1 MFIHPNHNQRPPSAH
16 QLAEATVVQYVHK
29 KDLMDQDPKL
39 LIHCLSKF
47 HWLLS
52 VTARRKC
59 YTTEDS
65 YLLVLYWYYVYY
77 GYDMSAR
84 LLVVVAGAV
93 AGHGHGGEPAR
104 ARPESAH
111 APPVL
116 RLLCGGRGANRR
128 RERPARPLA
137 ALHGADPHQRAAHPP
152 ARARAQPAARRA
164 RAARGRR
171 GGRLVFVSVSGVGRL
186 AFLVEAAAERARVVR
201 RRAHAG
207 PPAPCAAGRRRG
219 RSGNADRL
227 AGR

>member
-1 MFIHPNHNQRPPSAH
+1 
-16 QLAEATVVQYVHK
+16 
-29 KDLMDQDPKL
+29 MDQDPKL
-39 LIHCLSKF
+39 LIHWLSKF
-47 HWLLS
+47 HWFLS
-52 VTARRKC
+52 VAAKRKC
-59 YTTEDS
+59 YTEDS
-65 YLLVLYWYYVYY
+65 YLLVLYWYHVYY

-93 AGHGHGGEPAR
+93 AGHGHGGEPGR
-104 ARPESAH
+104 ARPEPAH

-116 RLLCGGRGANRR
+116 RLLRGGRGAHRR

-137 ALHGADPHQRAAHPP
+137 ALHGADPHQRAAHQP

-171 GGRLVFVSVSGVGRL
+171 GGRLASVSAVGRL

-219 RSGNADRL
+219 
-227 AGR
+227 